1 MRNATRKANLL
12 CMAVSGSLRSKPP
25 GRVFERS
32 RGRRSV
38 PEEDHAAQDEGD
50 EREEGGVREKILERI
65 PSVVEPR
72 VHDEPSPLV
81 RP

>member
-1 MRNATRKANLL
+1 M
-12 CMAVSGSLRSKPP
+12 
-25 GRVFERS
+25 
-32 RGRRSV
+32 

-50 EREEGGVREKILERI
+50 EREEDGVREKILERI

-72 VHDEPSPLV
+72 VHDEPNTLV